1 MTNDVT
7 KGITTL
13 IQVAGL
19 GGLRHNTILLTWPKE
34 WRKTYKTAQN
44 VILFELTAHQE
55 KIVTSMSCHTVMIIL
70 VHLVHQK
77 HLTI

>member
-1 MTNDVT
+1 MRNRAKIMQRLETVKISVLTDLGFTNILMTNDVT

-44 VILFELTAHQE
+44 VISRKL
-55 KIVTSMSCHTVMIIL
+55 
-70 VHLVHQK
+70 
-77 HLTI
+77 

>member
-1 MTNDVT
+1 MRNRAKIMQRLETVKISVLTDLGFTNILMTNDVT

-44 VILFELTAHQE
+44 VII
-55 KIVTSMSCHTVMIIL
+55 KNSYY
-70 VHLVHQK
+70 
-77 HLTI
+77 